1 MRPALLNLFIAAS
14 AVGLAP
20 ANSIAAQSATSSTTT
35 SPTHSVVGM
44 ISNFDDGTPKTSM
57 GFGWVVST
65 DQLIGG
71 ASTAEMKVVD
81 GGANGTAKSL
91 ETTGKVAPGLS
102 YGWAGPMF
110 MPGTKP
116 MDAANLSAAKAV
128 SFWAKGDGR
137 TYQVMMFSQT
147 SGQMPV
153 SVDFIAGPEWKQ
165 YTFPFS
171 AFQGVSARDIQGIAF
186 TAGQPAGS
194 FTLQLDEVSFQ

>member
-1 MRPALLNLFIAAS
+1 MRPTLLNLFIAAS
-14 AVGLAP
+14 TVSLAS
-20 ANSIAAQSATSSTTT
+20 AHSIAAQSVTSSTNTA
-35 SPTHSVVGM
+35 PTHSVVGM
-44 ISNFDDGTPKTSM
+44 ISNFDDGTTKTSM

-71 ASTAEMKVVD
+71 ASTAEIKVVN
-81 GGANGTAKSL
+81 GGANGTDKSL

-110 MPGTKP
+110 MPGAKS
-116 MDAANLSAAKAV
+116 MDPVNLSAAKSL

-137 TYQVMMFSQT
+137 TYQIMMFST
-147 SGQMPV
+147 SSGQMPV
-153 SVDFIAGPEWKQ
+153 SVDFTAGPEWKK

-171 AFQGVSARDIQGIAF
+171 AFEGINARDIQGIAF

>member
-20 ANSIAAQSATSSTTT
+20 ANSIAAQSAIT
-35 SPTHSVVGM
+35 PTHSVVGM
-44 ISNFDDGTPKTSM
+44 ISNFDDGTTKTSI

-65 DQLIGG
+65 DQIMGG
-71 ASTAEMKVVD
+71 QSTAEMKVVD

-110 MPGTKP
+110 MPGAKP
-116 MDAANLSAAKAV
+116 MDPANLSTATSL

-137 TYQVMMFSQT
+137 TYQVMMFSES

-153 SVDFIAGPEWKQ
+153 SVDFTAGVEWKK

-171 AFQGVSARDIQGIAF
+171 AFQGVNAHGIQGIAF